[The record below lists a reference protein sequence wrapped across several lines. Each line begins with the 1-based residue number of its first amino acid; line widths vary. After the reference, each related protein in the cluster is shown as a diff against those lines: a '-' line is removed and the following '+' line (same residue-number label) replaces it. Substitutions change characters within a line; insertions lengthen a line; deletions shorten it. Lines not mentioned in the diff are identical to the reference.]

1 MQLNQ
6 DYYKQL
12 IKKYDLID
20 TISIESK
27 SQFPLLSLQMIL
39 DQCRNKKDV
48 HINFQTE
55 ESLMNII
62 ARDLFVQLS
71 NEIFCNAADFPQL
84 NIGDKVKSKK
94 EMHVGKPKPLFLT
107 FTINNIV
114 NNRYRLTNDKFSIT
128 LEKSF
133 SELVEKFIPISQ
145 NAQNDTLAKF
155 ILFFDK
161 LNKKPI
167 HDFNPTFFERKSVFI
182 GPKSFYDS
190 LEVKNKI
197 PITYYPNPREG
208 AAINSI
214 KSIPA
219 LPDNVMYQVSRY
231 RVCYDQILNKGKKI
245 ENVIILNSDLHEV
258 EQIINDRDR
267 FGFNI
272 IILTNSFEPLK
283 FSNIPSWDW
292 FKEEIDLINCL

>member
-1 MQLNQ
+1 MQLNK
-6 DYYKQL
+6 DYYIQL
-12 IKKYDLID
+12 LKKYDLIN
-20 TISIESK
+20 TISIDSEK
-27 SQFPLLSLQMIL
+27 RFPLLSLQMIL
-39 DQCRNKKDV
+39 NQCRNKKDM
-48 HINFQTE
+48 HINFQSE

-62 ARDLFVQLS
+62 AKDLFVQLS

-94 EMHVGKPKPLFLT
+94 EIHVGKPKPLFLT
-107 FTINNIV
+107 FTIHSIV
-114 NNRYRLTNDKFSIT
+114 NKRYILKNDRFSIT
-128 LEKSF
+128 LEKPF

-219 LPDNVMYQVSRY
+219 LPDNIMYQVSKY
-231 RVCYDQILNKGKKI
+231 RICYDQILTKGKKI
-245 ENVIILNSDLHEV
+245 NNVIILNSDLHEV

-272 IILTNSFEPLK
+272 IVLTNSFEPLK

-292 FKEEIDLINCL
+292 FNEEIDLINSL